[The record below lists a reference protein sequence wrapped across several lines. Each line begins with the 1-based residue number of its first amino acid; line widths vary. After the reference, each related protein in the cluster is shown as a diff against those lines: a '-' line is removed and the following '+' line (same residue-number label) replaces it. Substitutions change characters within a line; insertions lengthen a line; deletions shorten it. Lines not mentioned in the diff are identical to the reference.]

1 MRIGIDYTAAAWQGA
16 GIGRYTR
23 ELVRAAV
30 AMGGPF
36 RYTLF
41 YAAGGLPAHSPYV
54 QDLRRLCADYPTV
67 RARPLPLSP
76 RLLTILW
83 QRLRLPLYA
92 EVFTGP
98 LDVLHAPD
106 FVLPPCR
113 ARTIVT
119 VHDLTFMILPDCFEP
134 TLHRYLARVV
144 PRSLRRADMILAV
157 SQATRDDLVRLLPIA
172 PERVVV
178 IPHGVNPRFRP
189 LPPHEIEPERQR
201 LGLPPAF
208 FLFVGTLEPRK
219 NLVRLLEAYDYLWR
233 QEGHRTS
240 LPHLVIAGRKGWLYQ
255 EIFATVAR
263 LQLHD
268 RVLFAGFLDDADL
281 PTVYNLSRAF
291 VYPSQYEGFGL
302 PVIEAMAC
310 GTPVVTSAVSSLPE
324 VVGDAAVLVDPDDHT
339 AIAAGMQA
347 ALQQAQSLGA
357 AGQRRVRRFV
367 WEQSARAL
375 LASYLAC
382 Q

>member
-16 GIGRYTR
+16 GIGRYAR

-54 QDLRRLCADYPTV
+54 QDLRRLCAEYPHV
-67 RARPLPLSP
+67 RARPIPLSP

-92 EVFTGP
+92 EAFTGP
-98 LDVLHAPD
+98 LDLLHAPD

-134 TLHRYLARVV
+134 TLHRYLSRVV

-157 SQATRDDLVRLLPIA
+157 SQSTRDDLVRLLPIA
-172 PERVVV
+172 PARVVV

-189 LPPHEIEPERQR
+189 LPSHQIEPARRR
-201 LGLPPAF
+201 LGLPSSF
-208 FLFVGTLEPRK
+208 VLFVGTLEPRK
-219 NLVRLLEAYDYLWR
+219 NLVRLLEAYHTLR
-233 QEGHRTS
+233 QSERGGAAV
-240 LPHLVIAGRKGWLYQ
+240 PHLVIAGRKGWLYE
-255 EIFATVAR
+255 EIFATVDR
-263 LQLHD
+263 LELHD
-268 RVLFAGFLDDADL
+268 RVVFAGFLDDAAL
-281 PTVYNLSRAF
+281 PTVYNLARAF
-291 VYPSQYEGFGL
+291 VYPSRYEGFGL

-310 GTPVVTSAVSSLPE
+310 GTPVVTSAVSSLPD
-324 VVGDAAVLVDPDDHT
+324 VVGDAGVLVDPDDAG
-339 AIAAGMQA
+339 AIAAGIPT
-347 ALQQAQSLGA
+347 ALQRAEWLGE
-357 AGQRRVRRFV
+357 AGPRRARRFV